1 MSLESI
7 QTRIEQLRAVMP
19 APAAAP
25 AVSPE
30 ADFSQVLS
38 QAVQRQETAADS
50 IAASY
55 TPVMSVADALGSRPG
70 GGSVRVTNVYTGV
83 SDRVRPGSTAGRVSW
98 TGTPDAEITQQA
110 APYRSIIE
118 DASATFGV
126 PANVIMSVIKCES
139 DYSETE
145 TSYSGAMGLMQVMP
159 FNAEDY
165 GITEPYEPRQ
175 NIFCGTWEI
184 GELLKM
190 YDGDLK
196 LALTGYNIGCG
207 TLRRLGVTASDSAAY
222 RNNVPEA
229 AQRYTEK
236 VLRLAGMSA

>member
-1 MSLESI
+1 MSIESI
-7 QTRIEQLRAVMP
+7 QARMAQIRALSP
-19 APAAAP
+19 APRRSAA
-25 AVSPE
+25 V
-30 ADFSQVLS
+30 DFGTVLS
-38 QAVQRQETAADS
+38 EAVQRRQPAAEDPLQTS
-50 IAASY
+50 
-55 TPVMSVADALGSRPG
+55 TQVLPSVADAR
-70 GGSVRVTNVYTGV
+70 GSVPGSGSVTVKSASGV
-83 SDRVRPGSTAGRVSW
+83 LERVRPGVAAGRASW
-98 TGTPDAEITQQA
+98 TGSTNEEITRQA
-110 APYRSIIE
+110 QPYIDIIT

-190 YDGDLK
+190 YDGDLR
-196 LALTGYNIGCG
+196 LALTAYNIGCG
-207 TLRRLGVTASDSAAY
+207 TVRRLGVTSSDSAAY
-222 RNNVPEA
+222 RNNIPEA

-236 VLRLAGMSA
+236 VLRLAGVAA